1 MSQKR
6 AQRTFWTIVAAG
18 ALLAA
23 VVGGFFP
30 IKGVLAIIARDL
42 EVFVA
47 GIFISFL
54 AIKVAEK
61 LR

>member
-1 MSQKR
+1 
-6 AQRTFWTIVAAG
+6 VAAG
-18 ALLAA
+18 ALLAV

-30 IKGVLAIIARDL
+30 IKDVLATIARDL

-54 AIKVAEK
+54 AIKVAKK